1 MKYNEIIN
9 KDKKDLVKMDQDLRK
24 ELFQL
29 RLKAR
34 TSQLEKKSEV
44 IKTRKTIARV
54 QTRLTAL
61 AHKEIL

>member
-1 MKYNEIIN
+1 VKYNEITN
-9 KDKKDLVKMDQDLRK
+9 KDKKDLVKMDQDLRR

-44 IKTRKTIARV
+44 IKTRKTIARI
-54 QTRLTAL
+54 QTKLTEL
-61 AHKEIL
+61 ARTAK

>member
-1 MKYNEIIN
+1 MKYNEITN

-61 AHKEIL
+61 ARKEIL

>member
-1 MKYNEIIN
+1 MKYNEITN
-9 KDKKDLVKMDQDLRK
+9 KDKKDLIKMDHDLRQ

-29 RLKAR
+29 RLKSR

-54 QTRLTAL
+54 QTKLSEL
-61 AHKEIL
+61 ARATK